1 MKASLLVGLS
11 GVCGLAGCQQTEM
24 LELVRQQQAQISQLD
39 TEVRSA
45 LVLHGVLGGVLLLLA
60 CALALMLYIHVRKEG
75 GHSD

>member
-11 GVCGLAGCQQTEM
+11 GVSGLAGCQQTEM

-60 CALALMLYIHVRKEG
+60 CALALMFYIHVREG
-75 GHSD
+75 GNPD